1 MDLPVFSETRPL
13 APERDTY
20 EKYSIRVP
28 GVGGKIRMIR
38 RGDHKL
44 ILTPSPEGAE
54 LELYDLAV
62 DPTETTN
69 LAEDLPDIARRLG
82 WELEKW
88 FSGYEEA
95 DTSPLELDEEDLE
108 SLRALGYLD

>member
-1 MDLPVFSETRPL
+1 M
-13 APERDTY
+13 APDRDAY
-20 EKYSIRVP
+20 EKYPIRVP
-28 GVGGKIRMIR
+28 GVGGKSRMIR
-38 RGDHKL
+38 RGNHKL
-44 ILTPSPEGAE
+44 ILTPTPEGVD

-82 WELEKW
+82 WELENW
-88 FSGYEEA
+88 FSGYEGA
-95 DTSPLELDEEDLE
+95 DTSPLELDEEDME